1 MSRSELAVSI
11 MATVF
16 FGVSALWGWLSGSCT
31 NLDPCKGV
39 RNCTENDGCFGTWVF
54 TLAALIGALAVWVE
68 VRERLKK

>member
-1 MSRSELAVSI
+1 MSRSELTVSI

-16 FGVSALWGWLSGSCT
+16 FGVIALWGWLSGSCT

>member
-16 FGVSALWGWLSGSCT
+16 FGVIALWGWLSGSCT

-39 RNCTENDGCFGTWVF
+39 RNCTENNGCFGTWVF